1 MFTFLQNRVFQRD
14 HRDRRAIQP
23 DTTYASHVSW
33 NNSISK
39 LKGLMD
45 KQTQTTQ
52 HKI

>member
-23 DTTYASHVSW
+23 DTTYASHVSG